1 MSDNK
6 NSIFKVQQQIA
17 FIISIAGLFVVI
29 VNIANEMSQ
38 NTFSNTIILPH
49 IYVVFILTI
58 VVFITAFLKATFFR
72 LVQIGVLF
80 FSGSIAIMDDFNSIY
95 GLGLVI
101 LALFLAFKYDYLKK
115 YFRVKVIVITT
126 LVFSLIEISA
136 RINNA
141 FGKWLYS
148 LNSILYLFLFL
159 VISYI
164 IYQDDIKAYIIK
176 NKDAE
181 DTISKIERQKDNLT
195 KNMTSL
201 KKKMEDLDAQ
211 LDELTAPVDLDE
223 MGITPAEKR
232 VLEVLVLYGG
242 TDKSIAEH
250 LYLSY
255 HTVKNHF
262 RKIRDKLGVDRR
274 DEIIEMCR
282 NNFKEEKV
290 D

>member
-1 MSDNK
+1 MNKKMTVQKKVALTGSLAGLLVTIFNVIALIQDNSFIDVIKNPSVFTIVIFSIIVFLTVFSDREIFRVLQVAILVIIGVISIIILYT
-6 NSIFKVQQQIA
+6 SIF
-17 FIISIAGLFVVI
+17 
-29 VNIANEMSQ
+29 
-38 NTFSNTIILPH
+38 
-49 IYVVFILTI
+49 
-58 VVFITAFLKATFFR
+58 
-72 LVQIGVLF
+72 
-80 FSGSIAIMDDFNSIY
+80 
-95 GLGLVI
+95 GLGLLI
-101 LALFLAFKYDYLKK
+101 LAALLSFKYDYFKTYFKLKAG
-115 YFRVKVIVITT
+115 
-126 LVFSLIEISA
+126 LVFGFVFAIVEISA
-136 RINNA
+136 QLSGGETA
-141 FGKWLYS
+141 KWVTGLD
-148 LNSILYLFLFL
+148 SIVFISMFLF
-159 VISYI
+159 ISYL
-164 IYQDDIKAYIIK
+164 IYSDEINAYIIK
-176 NKDAE
+176 NQDAE
-181 DTISKIERQKDNLT
+181 DTISKIEKQKDNLT

-282 NNFKEEKV
+282 NNFKEERE